1 MQEIT
6 SSPSLTAAPVGAA
19 EGEVIN
25 QNVYGAVRTLAE
37 QGAPKKAIARQ
48 LGLDVKTVRKW
59 VKRSWAP
66 QRRRARGRSLDRWRE
81 FLQARAPE
89 VGFNA
94 VVLTR
99 EMAALGYGGGYSA
112 VLKYIA
118 PWRQDWR
125 GEGPPTTRLETRARG
140 LGHGGGSSAVSKYT
154 APGRKDWRGEGLPT
168 TRFET
173 GPGEQAQVDWGSTAL
188 CLGDVRTRGH
198 LFTMVLGRRQR
209 IVPPAY

>member
-1 MQEIT
+1 MQEPK

-37 QGAPKKAIARQ
+37 QGASKKAIARQ

-59 VKRSWAP
+59 MKRSWAP
-66 QRRRARGRSLDRWRE
+66 ERRRARGRLLDRWRE

-99 EMAALGYGGGYSA
+99 EMAALGYRGGYSA

-118 PWRQDWR
+118 PWRRGWR
-125 GEGPPTTRLETRARG
+125 RCASRPVPVSRRRWTGDRRRCIWANGGSGCTCSRWSSASA
-140 LGHGGGSSAVSKYT
+140 GGSS
-154 APGRKDWRGEGLPT
+154 PG
-168 TRFET
+168 
-173 GPGEQAQVDWGSTAL
+173 
-188 CLGDVRTRGH
+188 
-198 LFTMVLGRRQR
+198 
-209 IVPPAY
+209 

>member
-1 MQEIT
+1 MQESK

-59 VKRSWAP
+59 LRRTWTP
-66 QRRRARGRSLDRWRE
+66 ERRRSRGRLLDRWRE

-89 VGFNA
+89 VGFNG

-99 EMAALGYGGGYSA
+99 EMTALGYRGGYSA
-112 VLKYIA
+112 VLKCVA
-118 PWRQDWR
+118 PLSLLKSPSRSKVRQKR
-125 GEGPPTTRLETRARG
+125 
-140 LGHGGGSSAVSKYT
+140 
-154 APGRKDWRGEGLPT
+154 
-168 TRFET
+168 
-173 GPGEQAQVDWGSTAL
+173 
-188 CLGDVRTRGH
+188 
-198 LFTMVLGRRQR
+198 
-209 IVPPAY
+209 

>member
-1 MQEIT
+1 MQEPK
-6 SSPSLTAAPVGAA
+6 SSPSLSAAPVGAA

-59 VKRSWAP
+59 LRGTWAP
-66 QRRRARGRSLDRWRE
+66 ERRRSRGRLLDRWRE

-99 EMAALGYGGGYSA
+99 EMAALGYRGGASPGA
-112 VLKYIA
+112 E
-118 PWRQDWR
+118 D
-125 GEGPPTTRLETRARG
+125 
-140 LGHGGGSSAVSKYT
+140 T
-154 APGRKDWRGEGLPT
+154 APLRKDSSGAGA
-168 TRFET
+168 
-173 GPGEQAQVDWGSTAL
+173 G
-188 CLGDVRTRGH
+188 
-198 LFTMVLGRRQR
+198 
-209 IVPPAY
+209 